1 MQTAVRSCSVLLDEL
16 AVTALYVMISPS
28 LSINCSSLPSSS
40 SHIVLALASLSS
52 TLSVN
57 VVGYLRR
64 NYDSAAAAVE
74 IMDSEEPQ
82 AREYA
87 PLSVFAE
94 KKKEAD
100 EAQKKFWYWTEVE
113 GCEECKKF
121 KDEVMNAT
129 SELGKKKAKKYFDEA
144 AAATLRAASH
154 LSDEGMAAWL
164 AFQEKYGAEKA
175 ERLADKWLKRH
186 ASSYDEDAF
195 DDVDFAALE
204 KGPKAVPEPE
214 IIYCEMIGETLNQR
228 SRKS

>member
-1 MQTAVRSCSVLLDEL
+1 MKCFTA
-16 AVTALYVMISPS
+16 I
-28 LSINCSSLPSSS
+28 
-40 SHIVLALASLSS
+40 LALASLSS

-64 NYDSAAAAVE
+64 NYDNAAAAVE

-129 SELGKKKAKKYFDEA
+129 TELGKKKAKKYFDEA

-154 LSDEGMAAWL
+154 LSDEGMTAWL
-164 AFQEKYGAEKA
+164 TFQEKYGAEKA

-195 DDVDFAALE
+195 DDVDLAALE
-204 KGPKAVPEPE
+204 KGLKPDPEAE
-214 IIYCEMIGETLNQR
+214 IIVFCDFYPG
-228 SRKS
+228 KS